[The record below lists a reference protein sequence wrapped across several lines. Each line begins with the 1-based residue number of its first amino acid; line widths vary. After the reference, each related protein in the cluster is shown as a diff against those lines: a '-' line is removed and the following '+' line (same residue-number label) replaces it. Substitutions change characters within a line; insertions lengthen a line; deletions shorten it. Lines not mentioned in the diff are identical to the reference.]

1 MLLSSIKLTELKLRE
16 EYKAQSY
23 GRNKETG
30 HATSKTTPLPTST
43 VALTSHLSL
52 KTSTMEDAKHDK
64 IGGGGKK
71 QNVPTTSKDHPSR
84 HNKEIKTN
92 ITHRITDDTTPTTK
106 TAIRKQKP
114 KTSSQ
119 TKQKQEKQ
127 EKQKRE
133 KHEKQQQ
140 QQQQHT
146 RCLKLKRIG
155 GLRDTGRFGN
165 FRLTRF
171 RNKIYAGARERQPI
185 RDPVYEPAGIYVY
198 NVNTR
203 ERVSIIIEGID
214 IQRARAYDTTTHQE
228 LDPTTKTLCE
238 LPGAA
243 TRVVS
248 RILFS
253 TNQTLILQAGET
265 VLQLIVFPAS
275 VFDFVMNETHT
286 IAYVL
291 TETGIFTVIVTPWT
305 IHVYEPSG
313 SESEHPPSP
322 SPAFDSILGAELSLL
337 DDTGVIYV
345 AAIVH
350 GILYTIDVRRN
361 PFVPRLV
368 HRTHSPLLPRS
379 LSHSSKT
386 DPSILLCGCMFGILV
401 FDIRRP
407 LRPRVV
413 FRKITGN
420 SNIVRILP
428 FSGVKNQTKKEN
440 KREAA
445 AARFNGLQFINV
457 TFGVEN
463 IMQLIELNVRESHPT
478 INYHGQQE
486 EKPILK
492 STSPT
497 TTEKATPTPIQTAK
511 ATPIPTPTP
520 TPIQTAKATPI
531 PTATATP
538 IPTATATPLPT
549 STTSSDKEKSSH
561 SNSTHKKQLI
571 GMKVVS
577 SERITNGYIPYDVL
591 IVPKTRSHRN
601 TRIFVSNTN
610 EKPIDVVELI

>member
-1 MLLSSIKLTELKLRE
+1 MLLSSIKLTEIKLRE

-52 KTSTMEDAKHDK
+52 KTSTMEDVKHDK

-71 QNVPTTSKDHPSR
+71 QNVPTTSKDHTSR

-106 TAIRKQKP
+106 TAIRKPKP

-119 TKQKQEKQ
+119 TKQKQDKQ
-127 EKQKRE
+127 EKQK
-133 KHEKQQQ
+133 HEK

-171 RNKIYAGARERQPI
+171 RNIIYAGARERQPI

-228 LDPTTKTLCE
+228 LDPATKTLCE

-313 SESEHPPSP
+313 SESEYPPSP
-322 SPAFDSILGAELSLL
+322 SPAFDSILGAELVLL

-386 DPSILLCGCMFGILV
+386 DPSILLCGCMFGILA

-445 AARFNGLQFINV
+445 AAAARFNGLQFINV

-463 IMQLIELNVRESHPT
+463 IMQLIELNVRDPHPT

-492 STSPT
+492 ST
-497 TTEKATPTPIQTAK
+497 TTEKATPTPTQ
-511 ATPIPTPTP
+511 
-520 TPIQTAKATPI
+520 TPI
-531 PTATATP
+531 PTATAT
-538 IPTATATPLPT
+538 ATST

-610 EKPIDVVELI
+610 EKPIDVVELS